1 MLTPGHVGQP
11 PLPAAAHRP
20 QHGMYT
26 LARVIWASRG
36 LLARKTA
43 GQRAGGKFISFA
55 SVYIPGK
62 GVYTPDKGV
71 ANPATPDAYQD
82 EAGRRETPGP
92 PARPVLLGHPS
103 CRHGQSGPPEDPV
116 LSATA
121 GWTVNGLHVRTYN
134 SPTFFP
140 RPHKSRDWQ
149 SVQRGAS
156 IAEEGGGLRKVAPP
170 RGEKHAGVPDQA
182 ETAQRPAL

>member
-43 GQRAGGKFISFA
+43 GQRSGEKFISFA
-55 SVYIPGK
+55 TVYIPGK

-121 GWTVNGLHVRTYN
+121 GWRRICPKRQDGREGHGRRDGRDGRGPRA
-134 SPTFFP
+134 PT
-140 RPHKSRDWQ
+140 RSQTCRCHTR
-149 SVQRGAS
+149 
-156 IAEEGGGLRKVAPP
+156 
-170 RGEKHAGVPDQA
+170 
-182 ETAQRPAL
+182 